1 MIKYKKPDLLVIG
14 SGPAG
19 LAAAIKAKET
29 GVKEVVVIERAEELG
44 GILPQCIH
52 HGFGLTYFKKVLTGP
67 EYIGRF
73 IKKAGNIEILTHS
86 MALGL
91 SSDKTVTVASA
102 KEGLIQFKPK
112 AVILA
117 MGCRERPRG
126 AITGATGFLGGTR
139 GSGVLTAGT
148 AQRMAN
154 IEGYIPGKRFLIVGS
169 GDIGMIMARRFILEG
184 AEVLGVLDILPFIGG
199 LLRNEI
205 QCLRDFNIPV
215 RLSHTVLNIHGNGAG
230 RGRCEGATI
239 VEVDKEMKPIPGTEE
254 RVDCDTVIL
263 SVGLIPENELS
274 KMAGIELN
282 PFTVGPIVDECW
294 QTNIPGIF
302 AGGNVVHIHDVAD
315 DVSEAS
321 EAAAEYAVEYIS
333 DKLTPSEK
341 IPIKRGENIRYV
353 VPNYFSK
360 SRPVTIL
367 LRVSWAFNDAV
378 IRAGNIFEEN
388 YPHIRPSEQVK
399 ITLLPEALRKLE
411 DRELVISC
419 EGKEA
424 VPK

>member
-1 MIKYKKPDLLVIG
+1 MKYETPDLLVLG

-19 LAAAIKAKET
+19 LAAAVRAKEA
-29 GVKEVVVIERAEELG
+29 GAKEVVVIERAEEPG

-52 HGFGLTYFKKVLTGP
+52 HGFGTTYFKKVLTGP
-67 EYIGRF
+67 EYIDSF
-73 IKKAGNIEILTHS
+73 IKKAGDVEILTHS
-86 MALGL
+86 MALEL

-112 AVILA
+112 AVMLA

-126 AITGATGFLGGTR
+126 AITGATGFLGGVR
-139 GSGVLTAGT
+139 VSGVLTAGT
-148 AQRMAN
+148 TQRMVN
-154 IEGYIPGKRFLIVGS
+154 IEGYVPGKHFLIVGS
-169 GDIGMIMARRFILEG
+169 GDIGMIMARRFVLEG

-215 RLSHTVLNIHGNGAG
+215 RLSHTVLNIHGNKAG

-239 VEVDKEMKPIPGTEE
+239 VGVDKEMKPIPGTEE

-274 KMAGIELN
+274 RMAGVELN
-282 PFTVGPIVDECW
+282 PLTGGPIVDECG

-302 AGGNVVHIHDVAD
+302 ACGNVVHIHDIAD
-315 DVSEAS
+315 DVSKTS
-321 EAAAEYAVEYIS
+321 EDAAEYAARYIAGE
-333 DKLTPSEK
+333 LTPSER
-341 IPIKRGENIRYV
+341 IPIKRGENVRYV

-360 SRPVTIL
+360 DRPVTIL

-378 IRAGNIFEEN
+378 IRVGNIFEKS
-388 YPHIRPSEQVK
+388 YPYIRPSEQVK
-399 ITLLPEALRKLE
+399 ITLSPEALKKLK
-411 DRELVISC
+411 DKELVVSC
-419 EGKEA
+419 EGKET
-424 VPK
+424 VSR

>member
-1 MIKYKKPDLLVIG
+1 MKYKKLDLLVIG

-19 LAAAIKAKET
+19 LAAAIKAKEA
-29 GVKEVVVIERAEELG
+29 GAKEVVVIERAEETG

-52 HGFGLTYFKKVLTGP
+52 HGFGVTYFKKVLTGP
-67 EYIGRF
+67 EYMDRF
-73 IKKAGNIEILTHS
+73 IKKVEEIEILTHS
-86 MALGL
+86 MALEL

-102 KEGLIQFKPK
+102 KEGLIQFEPK

-126 AITGATGFLGGTR
+126 AITGGTGFLCGMR

-148 AQRMAN
+148 AQRMVN

-169 GDIGMIMARRFILEG
+169 GDIGMIMARRFVLEG
-184 AEVLGVLDILPFIGG
+184 AEVVRVVELLPFIGG

-215 RLSHTVLNIHGNGAG
+215 QLSHTVLNIHGDKAG

-239 VEVDKEMKPIPGTEE
+239 VKVDREMKPIPGTEE

-274 KMAGIELN
+274 RMAGVELN
-282 PFTVGPIVDECW
+282 PFTGGPIVDECG

-302 AGGNVVHIHDVAD
+302 AGGNVVHIHDLAD
-315 DVSEAS
+315 DVSKTS
-321 EAAAEYAVEYIS
+321 EDAAEYAVQYIS
-333 DKLTPSEK
+333 GELTPSEK
-341 IPIKRGENIRYV
+341 IPIKRGQNIRYV

-360 SRPVTIL
+360 DRPVTIL

-378 IRAGNIFEEN
+378 IKAGNILEKS

-399 ITLLPEALRKLE
+399 ITLSPEVLKKLK
-411 DRELVISC
+411 DKELVVSC

-424 VPK
+424 VPR